1 VCYCSC
7 VSSVWV
13 DEWHYNSNQ
22 ISIKLLVY
30 HFKCLLRCDLPLNFI
45 FFFSTAFRIE
55 NLFGSLL
62 SFALLCVYDLA
73 LFFYLWCLYSYLLL
87 YLSFHRIEIS
97 ILYIDQT
104 RGEEMIELLAHFCF
118 EWIYQVQFIYNAL
131 LIRQLPYW
139 VHKSCV
145 YLTLENIDEG
155 GESQIFIS
163 FILQLLF

>member
-1 VCYCSC
+1 MSLLF
-7 VSSVWV
+7 
-13 DEWHYNSNQ
+13 ELKTRAIIRIKYNL
-22 ISIKLLVY
+22 KY
-30 HFKCLLRCDLPLNFI
+30 HFECLLRCHATLDFI
-45 FFFSTAFRIE
+45 LIFSAAFRIKY
-55 NLFGSLL
+55 LFGSPLAFGLL
-62 SFALLCVYDLA
+62 RFHYLA

-104 RGEEMIELLAHFCF
+104 RGEEMIELLAHFFF
-118 EWIYQVQFIYNAL
+118 EWIDQVQFIYHAL